1 MGRIEPLLLEC
12 PIVLVQGYGCHP
24 RVLGPLSRRIG
35 GALGRPTLCL
45 SSGLGLGDLRD
56 TALMLVDA
64 IEVSAGRCG
73 FERIDIVAHS
83 MGGLVATYMLKCLY
97 RGRRVRR
104 VVALATPFGGA
115 SGARLAS
122 LLGPLGGSLAQIAP
136 GSRLLRLLAGSS
148 VPPGSALISIRGSR
162 DRLVPADAARIGD
175 APGHHD
181 VDAGPFGHLQVL
193 LGARGFA
200 RIEEALS
207 APDLE
212 AEEPQPARAAA

>member
-1 MGRIEPLLLEC
+1 M
-12 PIVLVQGYGCHP
+12 
-24 RVLGPLSRRIG
+24 
-35 GALGRPTLCL
+35 CL

-56 TALMLVDA
+56 TALTLVDA
-64 IEVSAGRCG
+64 IETASRGCG
-73 FERIDIVAHS
+73 FERVDVVAHS
-83 MGGLVATYMLKCLY
+83 MGGLVATYMLKCLD

-115 SGARLAS
+115 SGARFAS

-136 GSRLLRLLAGSS
+136 DSRLLRLLAGSP
-148 VPPGSALISIRGSR
+148 VPPGSALISIRGSH

-175 APGHHD
+175 GPGHHD
-181 VDAGPFGHLQVL
+181 VDAGPCGHLQLL

-207 APDLE
+207 TPGLE
-212 AEEPQPARAAA
+212 AGAEPRHVRTAA